1 MTLISSTRF
10 FNGALLAGAMALIS
24 TEVAVAQPAPGT
36 ADSSGRLVQTWDKT
50 FPRSEKVD
58 HQKVTFKNRYGITL
72 AADVYLPKD
81 RGNKKLAAL
90 VISGP
95 FGAVKE
101 QASGLYAQTL
111 AERGFVTLAFD
122 PSYTGE
128 SSGEPR
134 NIASPDINTEDFM
147 AAVDFMGLQPYVDRE
162 RIGVIGICGMGGI
175 ALNAVAVDKRVK
187 AVVAS
192 TMYDMSRVMSK
203 GYNDSVTPEQREQA
217 LEKMSLQRWEDA
229 ANGKPAY
236 QPAYNKLKG
245 GEAQFLV
252 DYADYYMTKR
262 GYHPRAV
269 NSGNS
274 WSVTTPMAFMNFPLM
289 TYIKEISPRPILFIH
304 GEKAHSLYFSKT
316 LAHLLKYDSL
326 LGKLDAEVPAGE
338 GGLVVYGKP
347 ITVFSERNPASI
359 PWRQCEVD
367 IVIEATGLFTDRE
380 KAAVHIHS
388 GGAKRVIISA
398 PGKNDDLTIVMG
410 VNESLYSPD
419 KHYVISNGSCT
430 TNGLAPAAQVLHQ
443 HFGIK
448 HGLMNTTHAYTNS
461 QALHDQPE
469 KDLRGA
475 RAAAL
480 SIVPYSS
487 GAAKA
492 LGKVIPELDGRLTGY
507 SLRVPV
513 PVVSIVDL
521 TVTLERDVT
530 VEEVNNAFRE
540 AAAAGPLKGILG
552 YSDEPLVSSDYQGDP
567 RSSIID
573 GLSTLVIGGNMVK
586 ILAWYDNEWGFSNR
600 LVDLALM
607 MAKRES

>member
-1 MTLISSTRF
+1 MLGILLLLIK
-10 FNGALLAGAMALIS
+10 LALI
-24 TEVAVAQPAPGT
+24 
-36 ADSSGRLVQTWDKT
+36 
-50 FPRSEKVD
+50 
-58 HQKVTFKNRYGITL
+58 
-72 AADVYLPKD
+72 
-81 RGNKKLAAL
+81 
-90 VISGP
+90 
-95 FGAVKE
+95 
-101 QASGLYAQTL
+101 
-111 AERGFVTLAFD
+111 
-122 PSYTGE
+122 
-128 SSGEPR
+128 
-134 NIASPDINTEDFM
+134 PD
-147 AAVDFMGLQPYVDRE
+147 A
-162 RIGVIGICGMGGI
+162 
-175 ALNAVAVDKRVK
+175 
-187 AVVAS
+187 
-192 TMYDMSRVMSK
+192 
-203 GYNDSVTPEQREQA
+203 
-217 LEKMSLQRWEDA
+217 
-229 ANGKPAY
+229 
-236 QPAYNKLKG
+236 
-245 GEAQFLV
+245 
-252 DYADYYMTKR
+252 
-262 GYHPRAV
+262 
-269 NSGNS
+269 
-274 WSVTTPMAFMNFPLM
+274 
-289 TYIKEISPRPILFIH
+289 IL
-304 GEKAHSLYFSKT
+304 
-316 LAHLLKYDSL
+316 
-326 LGKLDAEVPAGE
+326 
-338 GGLVVYGKP
+338 

-530 VEEVNNAFRE
+530 VE
-540 AAAAGPLKGILG
+540 GLLKAMLDL
-552 YSDEPLVSSDYQGDP
+552 SP
-567 RSSIID
+567 RTFCLIAQHSR
-573 GLSTLVIGGNMVK
+573 
-586 ILAWYDNEWGFSNR
+586 A
-600 LVDLALM
+600 
-607 MAKRES
+607 

>member
-1 MTLISSTRF
+1 MVKVGI
-10 FNGALLAGAMALIS
+10 NGF
-24 TEVAVAQPAPGT
+24 
-36 ADSSGRLVQTWDKT
+36 GRIGRNVL
-50 FPRSEKVD
+50 R
-58 HQKVTFKNRYGITL
+58 
-72 AADVYLPKD
+72 
-81 RGNKKLAAL
+81 AAL
-90 VISGP
+90 G
-95 FGAVKE
+95 
-101 QASGLYAQTL
+101 
-111 AERGFVTLAFD
+111 
-122 PSYTGE
+122 
-128 SSGEPR
+128 
-134 NIASPDINTEDFM
+134 NPDI
-147 AAVDFMGLQPYVDRE
+147 Q
-162 RIGVIGICGMGGI
+162 I
-175 ALNAVAVDKRVK
+175 VAI
-187 AVVAS
+187 
-192 TMYDMSRVMSK
+192 
-203 GYNDSVTPEQREQA
+203 NDLTA
-217 LEKMSLQRWEDA
+217 
-229 ANGKPAY
+229 
-236 QPAYNKLKG
+236 
-245 GEAQFLV
+245 
-252 DYADYYMTKR
+252 
-262 GYHPRAV
+262 
-269 NSGNS
+269 
-274 WSVTTPMAFMNFPLM
+274 
-289 TYIKEISPRPILFIH
+289 
-304 GEKAHSLYFSKT
+304 SKT

-326 LGKLDAEVPAGE
+326 LGTLPVAVEAADGE
-338 GGLVVYGKP
+338 LSVDGQPVIVY
-347 ITVFSERNPASI
+347 SERDPARI
-359 PWRQCEVD
+359 PWRDAGVD
-367 IVIEATGLFTDRE
+367 IVIEATGFFTERE

-410 VNESLYSPD
+410 VNHALYDPQHHS
-419 KHYVISNGSCT
+419 VVSNGSCT

-492 LGKVIPELDGRLTGY
+492 LGKVIPALDGRLTGY

-530 VEEVNNAFRE
+530 AEEVNEAFRQ
-540 AAAAGPLKGILG
+540 AAAAGPLQGILG

-600 LVDLALM
+600 LVDLAQF
-607 MAKRES
+607 MARREQ

>member
-1 MTLISSTRF
+1 MVKVGI
-10 FNGALLAGAMALIS
+10 NGF
-24 TEVAVAQPAPGT
+24 
-36 ADSSGRLVQTWDKT
+36 GRIGRNVL
-50 FPRSEKVD
+50 R
-58 HQKVTFKNRYGITL
+58 
-72 AADVYLPKD
+72 
-81 RGNKKLAAL
+81 AAL
-90 VISGP
+90 G
-95 FGAVKE
+95 
-101 QASGLYAQTL
+101 
-111 AERGFVTLAFD
+111 
-122 PSYTGE
+122 
-128 SSGEPR
+128 
-134 NIASPDINTEDFM
+134 NPDI
-147 AAVDFMGLQPYVDRE
+147 Q
-162 RIGVIGICGMGGI
+162 I
-175 ALNAVAVDKRVK
+175 VAI
-187 AVVAS
+187 
-192 TMYDMSRVMSK
+192 
-203 GYNDSVTPEQREQA
+203 NDLT
-217 LEKMSLQRWEDA
+217 D
-229 ANGKPAY
+229 
-236 QPAYNKLKG
+236 
-245 GEAQFLV
+245 
-252 DYADYYMTKR
+252 
-262 GYHPRAV
+262 
-269 NSGNS
+269 
-274 WSVTTPMAFMNFPLM
+274 
-289 TYIKEISPRPILFIH
+289 
-304 GEKAHSLYFSKT
+304 SKT

-326 LGKLDAEVPAGE
+326 LGTLPVAVEAADGE
-338 GGLVVYGKP
+338 LSVDGQPVIVY
-347 ITVFSERNPASI
+347 SERDPARI
-359 PWRQCEVD
+359 PWRDAGVD
-367 IVIEATGLFTDRE
+367 IVIEATGFFTERE

-410 VNESLYSPD
+410 VNHALYDPQQHS
-419 KHYVISNGSCT
+419 VVSNGSCT

-492 LGKVIPELDGRLTGY
+492 LGKVIPALDGRLTGY

-530 VEEVNNAFRE
+530 AEEVNEAFRQ
-540 AAAAGPLKGILG
+540 AAAAGPLQGILG

-600 LVDLALM
+600 LVDLAQF
-607 MAKRES
+607 MARRER